1 MAWPGNGWRPQ
12 HGERSALGNDL
23 FYRPDPCTIRT
34 KQITVYGY
42 VTLAGDWLEC
52 GVLLARVWR
61 TPSELCSSI
70 RRSSTRRPRGLTL
83 GYVVRTPRERV
94 ANWSYL

>member
-34 KQITVYGY
+34 KQMTVYGY

-52 GVLLARVWR
+52 GVLLASHVL
-61 TPSELCSSI
+61 PSDDHQLAA
-70 RRSSTRRPRGLTL
+70 L
-83 GYVVRTPRERV
+83 G
-94 ANWSYL
+94 A